1 VFPLRVTTMAARAV
15 CRLCPD
21 KMPLLP
27 DKSTPLEVNGTNT
40 CVGSDGK
47 VLSEKTLG
55 VMNQDIESAVETA
68 TQLFQA
74 LETHEATEKECKPR
88 CELTPKE
95 ALQQKIKDMTNDVL
109 SATDVVIVEPD
120 GVADCK
126 RLVYVPFTKEL
137 FEVSKR
143 AGKGCVTKASIGTLM
158 PRVRLGSR
166 TLVVGSPEFLT
177 ALDREATDVLDT
189 LTNGELQKLLA
200 KEKTT
205 SPEAAEK
212 EAAVLGGPLAQV
224 LHVMFGWEL
233 SHIYDSKYMSALFN
247 AGIKVS
253 TTGCKSGPRKNLLAA
268 ALALDDL

>member
-1 VFPLRVTTMAARAV
+1 MSA
-15 CRLCPD
+15 
-21 KMPLLP
+21 
-27 DKSTPLEVNGTNT
+27 
-40 CVGSDGK
+40 
-47 VLSEKTLG
+47 
-55 VMNQDIESAVETA
+55 DIDAAVETA
-68 TQLFQA
+68 QVLFQS
-74 LETHEATEKECKPR
+74 LKTHEATVKECKPR

-95 ALQQKIKDMTNDVL
+95 ALKQKIEDMKNDVL
-109 SATDVVIVEPD
+109 SATDVVIVEPE
-120 GVADCK
+120 GIDCE
-126 RLVYVPFTKEL
+126 RLMYLPFTKQLHEA
-137 FEVSKR
+137 SKR
-143 AGKGCVTKASIGTLM
+143 AGKGCVTRASIGTLM

-189 LTNGELQKLLA
+189 LTYGELQKLLA

-205 SPEAAEK
+205 SPEAVEK

-224 LHVMFGWEL
+224 LHVMFGWAL

>member
-1 VFPLRVTTMAARAV
+1 M
-15 CRLCPD
+15 
-21 KMPLLP
+21 
-27 DKSTPLEVNGTNT
+27 EVDGAIT
-40 CVGSDGK
+40 CVGGDGK
-47 VLSEKTLG
+47 VLSDETLTY
-55 VMNQDIESAVETA
+55 MSADIDAAVETA
-68 TQLFQA
+68 QLLFDS
-74 LETHEATEKECKPR
+74 LRTHEATVKECKPR

-95 ALQQKIKDMTNDVL
+95 ALKQKIEDMKNDVL
-109 SATDVVIVEPD
+109 SATDVVIVEPE
-120 GVADCK
+120 GIDCE
-126 RLVYVPFTKEL
+126 RLMYLPFTKQLHEA
-137 FEVSKR
+137 SKR
-143 AGKGCVTKASIGTLM
+143 AGKGCVTRASIGTLM

-189 LTNGELQKLLA
+189 LTYGELQKLLA

-205 SPEAAEK
+205 SPEAVEK

-224 LHVMFGWEL
+224 LHVMFGWAL

>member
-1 VFPLRVTTMAARAV
+1 
-15 CRLCPD
+15 
-21 KMPLLP
+21 MPAISEGSL
-27 DKSTPLEVNGTNT
+27 LEVDGAIT
-40 CVGSDGK
+40 CVGGDGK
-47 VLSEKTLG
+47 VLSDETLTY
-55 VMNQDIESAVETA
+55 MSADIDAAVETA
-68 TQLFQA
+68 QLLFDS
-74 LETHEATEKECKPR
+74 LRTHEATVKECKPR

-95 ALQQKIKDMTNDVL
+95 ALKQKIEDMKNDVL
-109 SATDVVIVEPD
+109 SATDVVIVEPE
-120 GVADCK
+120 GIDCE
-126 RLVYVPFTKEL
+126 RLMYLPFTKQLHEA
-137 FEVSKR
+137 SKR
-143 AGKGCVTKASIGTLM
+143 AGKGCVTRASIGTLM

-189 LTNGELQKLLA
+189 LTYGELQKLLA

-205 SPEAAEK
+205 SPEAVEK

-224 LHVMFGWEL
+224 LHVMFGWAL